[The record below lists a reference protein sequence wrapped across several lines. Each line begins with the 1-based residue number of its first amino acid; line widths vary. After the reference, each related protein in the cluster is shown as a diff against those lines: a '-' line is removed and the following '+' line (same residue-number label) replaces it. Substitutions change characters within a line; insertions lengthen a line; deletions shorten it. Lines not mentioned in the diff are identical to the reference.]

1 MRGSLIKQSGA
12 CPPHPSLALLQVTEP
27 QIWGLYHCGQNRG
40 EELSKIRYICGL
52 NLLVRDGQWSR
63 STMINNIINYQ
74 KIPNISDK
82 YQAQNGCI
90 NWSCGVT
97 SSLHIS
103 SVNTKSGIGHRLIL
117 KRMEENGN
125 LQVTV
130 GRQRMPHFSI
140 LALISDTFYNKAR

>member
-1 MRGSLIKQSGA
+1 MGVLTGPVESLLH
-12 CPPHPSLALLQVTEP
+12 CTFLLQF
-27 QIWGLYHCGQNRG
+27 
-40 EELSKIRYICGL
+40 
-52 NLLVRDGQWSR
+52 
-63 STMINNIINYQ
+63 
-74 KIPNISDK
+74 
-82 YQAQNGCI
+82 
-90 NWSCGVT
+90 
-97 SSLHIS
+97 IS